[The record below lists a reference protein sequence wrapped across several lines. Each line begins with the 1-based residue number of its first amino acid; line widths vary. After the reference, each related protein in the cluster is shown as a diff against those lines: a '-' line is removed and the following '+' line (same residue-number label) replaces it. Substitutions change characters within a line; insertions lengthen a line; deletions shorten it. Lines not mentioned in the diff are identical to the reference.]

1 MGRAKRRHQLSR
13 QLNPN
18 YGQPKM
24 PDSLISIQNDFL
36 NKQTDLVI
44 TSTGFL
50 YPETYTRKNQFVIV
64 PRSTDDNYERK
75 LFADNQQK
83 IIDSLTPL
91 IRKHGSGWICQIY
104 NHEEH
109 YPEWIYVLATKKQ
122 FQILQ
127 TSIFTGEIGFL
138 VTSIISCALR
148 EWSFSNDK
156 ILIPVIATSDK
167 RDYPSWLFCI

>member
-1 MGRAKRRHQLSR
+1 MGRAKHPRQLSR

-18 YGQPKM
+18 YGQAKM

-36 NKQTDLVI
+36 NKKTDLVI

-50 YPETYTRKNQFVIV
+50 YPETYTGKNQFVIV
-64 PRSTDDNYERK
+64 PRSTDDNYERR
-75 LFADNQQK
+75 LFALNQQQ

-91 IRKHGSGWICQIY
+91 IRKHGRGWIYQIY
-104 NHEEH
+104 NHEQH
-109 YPEWIYVLATKKQ
+109 CPEWIYVLATKKQ

-138 VTSIISCALR
+138 VTSIISCALQQ
-148 EWSFSNDK
+148 WSFSNDK
-156 ILIPVIATSDK
+156 ILIPVIATSEQ
-167 RDYPSWLFCI
+167 RDCPYWLFCI